1 MPPLRS
7 VANGPVR
14 HPQASPPRF
23 VVNRAPQCAP
33 LPSRSTPSPP
43 ARAARPPPRSIS
55 ASPWPR
61 CNRGLGSPTP
71 MACRPLDPS
80 HRCHH
85 SARRTHRGWRTRDRS
100 GPAGTPR
107 CSAISATS
115 SSAITAGLG
124 SVPASVVAAPDRS
137 AISSRSSSPSARA
150 RAHCRP
156 VVVAITLPRHRVRRS
171 PSFRPRTPAL
181 RSSTPSSRRFW
192 ASPPTPPPPCP
203 RPRGST
209 N

>member
-1 MPPLRS
+1 MDQFDIPR
-7 VANGPVR
+7 
-14 HPQASPPRF
+14 PPR
-23 VVNRAPQCAP
+23 PDSSSTGP
-33 LPSRSTPSPP
+33 LNALRCH
-43 ARAARPPPRSIS
+43 RARPPHPRLEPHDPHPARSQPPPGPDATAVSDHRRPWHAVLSTRRTDVTTRLVEPIAAGGHATARDLPEHRGARRSLRPRRRRSPQGSDRSQPRS
-55 ASPWPR
+55 SP
-61 CNRGLGSPTP
+61 
-71 MACRPLDPS
+71 
-80 HRCHH
+80 
-85 SARRTHRGWRTRDRS
+85 
-100 GPAGTPR
+100 
-107 CSAISATS
+107 
-115 SSAITAGLG
+115 
-124 SVPASVVAAPDRS
+124 APDRS